1 MGCKRKMNSDRLRQD
16 PLSYDE
22 LLQQNQALIHEI
34 KQLQAQENFNWNLFA
49 ETGRKLQVYSA
60 SIKAAVSSLLNYDI
74 FWDSKNQHEFLETID
89 NSVNQVSEMIVL
101 LTLAF
106 RAQANNLVLSQD
118 SHVLQEI
125 LSVSHT
131 MAVKKNPDLRLE
143 VSFPSNGMPVLVD
156 YEYLTKALLLLYE
169 VSFAQAPSQLIRVEA
184 RETVGA
190 WFLDFNG
197 LEPQIIKIIDTMHRC
212 KARPASN
219 EFLSAD
225 NILKLDVICEILH
238 LQQITLEV
246 LDELGRLPI
255 LRLRIPEVAPI

>member
-1 MGCKRKMNSDRLRQD
+1 MNSDHSRQD

-22 LLQQNQALIHEI
+22 LLQQNQALLREVEE
-34 KQLQAQENFNWNLFA
+34 LQAQESFAWNLFA
-49 ETGRKLQVYSA
+49 DTSRKLQVYSA

-131 MAVKKNPDLRLE
+131 IAVKKYPDIRLE
-143 VSFPSNGMPVLVD
+143 VSFPSDGMPVLVD

-169 VSFAQAPSQLIRVEA
+169 VSFAQAPAQSICVEA
-184 RETVGA
+184 SETVGA
-190 WFLDFNG
+190 WFLDFIG
-197 LEPQIIKIIDTMHRC
+197 LEPQFVKVIETMHHC
-212 KARPASN
+212 KAQPASI
-219 EFLSAD
+219 ELLSAE
-225 NILKLDVICEILH
+225 NILRLDVFCQILH
-238 LQQITLEV
+238 LQQITVEI
-246 LDELGRLPI
+246 LDEPDRLPI